1 MDPSLSQ
8 PFADILPIQ
17 KWISHFLM
25 TIAITAARPSA
36 ILLVIPIFLRASL
49 PNLVKI
55 VIAITFVLPIIQ
67 IMMGKLPDSSAY
79 STAQIVGILGK
90 ELLFGMVLGLLLAVP
105 FLSIQAVGEMMD
117 NQRGVSSLPI
127 EEPAT
132 QQSASS
138 TAILLS
144 VASIA
149 SFFMFNGLRTLIE
162 ILYESYVIWPI
173 TEFVPDYK
181 MLNLDAIF
189 GMLDKIMRYMMVISS
204 PAVILLFLVDLA
216 LLLLARAAP
225 SFNIPDLSPSLK
237 SDVFI
242 IFIIMYLSF
251 LIGHM
256 NDELGTIVGIPN
268 ILKGIKP

>member
-1 MDPSLSQ
+1 MDPSLTQ
-8 PFADILPIQ
+8 PFADIMQVQ
-17 KWISHFLM
+17 KWVNHFLV

-55 VIAITFVLPIIQ
+55 VIAITFILPIVQ
-67 IMMGKLPDSSAY
+67 IMMGKLPDSTAY
-79 STAQIVGILGK
+79 GTAQIVGILGK
-90 ELLFGMVLGLLLAVP
+90 ELLFGMVLGLLLGVP
-105 FLSIQAVGEMMD
+105 FWSIQAVGEMMD
-117 NQRGVSSLPI
+117 NQRGTSSLPI

-149 SFFMFNGLRTLIE
+149 SFFMFNGLRILIE
-162 ILYESYVIWPI
+162 ILYESYIIWPI
-173 TEFVPDYK
+173 LEFVPDYK
-181 MLNLDAIF
+181 FLNLEVIF
-189 GMLDKIMRYMMVISS
+189 GMLDKIMRYMMVIAA

-225 SFNIPDLSPSLK
+225 SFNIPDLSPSFK
-237 SDVFI
+237 SVVFI
-242 IFIIMYLSF
+242 LFILIYLVF
-251 LIGHM
+251 LLDHV
-256 NDELGTIVGIPN
+256 NDELGTIIGIPN
-268 ILKGIKP
+268 LLKGIKP